1 VGCPLPK
8 SPTAAAAAA
17 TKSIDGSSLNPVET
31 ADPTESGIS
40 PSLLST
46 EKHAL
51 LFSGS
56 GVVPESGRS
65 AAAGPN
71 HGSPQLR
78 SWELGLEHLAVAPDA
93 KANRGPHNPIFH
105 PRSQGENPA
114 AVVPRPHLDLA
125 QQTPLGIVTGP
136 LYLASPF
143 KDGTTSSA
151 LTQSG
156 VNVTAQSVKS
166 RGPHTSPSPDPLH
179 TRYLHLNLVSK
190 ALAPAY
196 TTEYG
201 HPQAQR
207 GLVGHAVAE
216 ESAAAAAVRT
226 NVIDLSVP
234 DLVTAQFGPSSA
246 PLPSMYGL
254 LFDTDRDSV
263 DGLRADERSRSSSR
277 LLLGSDRMMMSPHV
291 TVTVPVNP
299 TPVSFLA
306 KWEDM
311 LALERQIRSSS
322 CGAKLVQAKKAQA
335 VEAHRTRLQGSRGEV
350 TLTGTGTGKVVY
362 CTSPS
367 NYYLFHYADTWPKQ
381 TAFLVV

>member
-1 VGCPLPK
+1 MGCPLYK
-8 SPTAAAAAA
+8 SPTAAAAA
-17 TKSIDGSSLNPVET
+17 TKSIDGSSLNAVET
-31 ADPTESGIS
+31 ADPTESGPS
-40 PSLLST
+40 PSLFSA

-56 GVVPESGRS
+56 GAVPESGRS
-65 AAAGPN
+65 AAAG
-71 HGSPQLR
+71 L
-78 SWELGLEHLAVAPDA
+78 ELEHPAVAPDA
-93 KANRGPHNPIFH
+93 QANREHHNPIFH
-105 PRSQGENPA
+105 PRSKGKNPA
-114 AVVPRPHLDLA
+114 AVVPQQHLGLVERS

-151 LTQSG
+151 LTRAG
-156 VNVTAQSVKS
+156 VDVTAQSVKS
-166 RGPHTSPSPDPLH
+166 RGPHTSPSPDPPH

-201 HPQAQR
+201 HPQAHR
-207 GLVGHAVAE
+207 GLAGHAGAE
-216 ESAAAAAVRT
+216 ESAAVRT
-226 NVIDLSVP
+226 NVVDLSVP
-234 DLVTAQFGPSSA
+234 DLATAQFGPSSA

-263 DGLRADERSRSSSR
+263 DGLRADEGSRSSSR
-277 LLLGSDRMMMSPHV
+277 PLLGGDRMMMSPHV

-311 LALERQIRSSS
+311 LALERRIRSSS
-322 CGAKLVQAKKAQA
+322 CGAKLVQAKMAQA
-335 VEAHRTRLQGSRGEV
+335 VEAHRTRQQGSRGQV

-381 TAFLVV
+381 TVSLVV